1 MEKKNRR
8 KRSGKKYSNKKGIKK
23 SDMKIG
29 LKLKELVI
37 SKREEEKSKHV
48 LLKLLTGN
56 VWCEVS

>member
-1 MEKKNRR
+1 MEKKNSR
-8 KRSGKKYSNKKGIKK
+8 KRNDKKYPDKKDMKK
-23 SDMKIG
+23 SYMKIG

-56 VWCEVS
+56 VRCEVS